1 RKEQESVAHDLTQLI
16 DTANAPIFGIDAAGL
31 VNEWNQ
37 RAEQLT
43 GFAKIDVMGK
53 DLVAGFITDDYKAS
67 VKEVLDKALQGEESA
82 NYEFP
87 LFTKTGDRVDVLL
100 NSSSRRDAAGRIVGV
115 VGVGQDITELNKIRK
130 EQESVAHDLTQLI
143 DTANAP

>member
-1 RKEQESVAHDLTQLI
+1 I

-67 VKEVLDKALQGEESA
+67 VKGILDKALQGEESA
-82 NYEFP
+82 NY
-87 LFTKTGDRVDVLL
+87 
-100 NSSSRRDAAGRIVGV
+100 
-115 VGVGQDITELNKIRK
+115 
-130 EQESVAHDLTQLI
+130 
-143 DTANAP
+143 

>member
-1 RKEQESVAHDLTQLI
+1 
-16 DTANAPIFGIDAAGL
+16 
-31 VNEWNQ
+31 
-37 RAEQLT
+37 
-43 GFAKIDVMGK
+43 FAKIDVMGK

-67 VKEVLDKALQGEESA
+67 VKGILDKALQGEESA

-130 EQESVAHDLTQLI
+130 
-143 DTANAP
+143 